1 MRTLI
6 IIICGVALW
15 GGFLGAAKFFGNAGS
30 KGMGLATYL
39 FIALWFLIS
48 AGNMW
53 MGVARAG
60 YSVREELPIFLLIF
74 LLPAALALFVYW
86 RFLRTDGG

>member
-6 IIICGVALW
+6 IIICGVVLW
-15 GGFLGAAKFFGNAGS
+15 GGFLGAAKFFGKAGP

-39 FIALWFLIS
+39 FLALWFLIS

-53 MGVARAG
+53 MGVAQAG
-60 YSVREELPIFLLIF
+60 YSVREELPIFILIF
-74 LLPAALALFVYW
+74 SLPAALALFVKW
-86 RFLRTDGG
+86 KFLQSVGG

>member
-1 MRTLI
+1 M
-6 IIICGVALW
+6 VLW
-15 GGFLGAAKFFGNAGS
+15 GGFLGTAKLLANAGS
-30 KGMGLATYL
+30 KGMGLTTYL

-60 YSVREELPIFLLIF
+60 YSIREKLPIFLLIF

-86 RFLRTDGG
+86 RFLRTGGG

>member
-6 IIICGVALW
+6 IIICGVLLW
-15 GGFLGAAKFFGNAGS
+15 GGFLGAARLFGNVGS
-30 KGMGLATYL
+30 KGMGVATYL

-53 MGVARAG
+53 MGVVRAG

-74 LLPAALALFVYW
+74 LLPAALALFLYW